1 MPFKVWQHPQGQ
13 MTVEEYVRRLAEM
26 DKKNIDE
33 LKRAALEKH
42 ASAAAATSGGAGK
55 TKKSSSRKK

>member
-1 MPFKVWQHPQGQ
+1 MPFKIWQHPQGQ
-13 MTVEEYVRRLAEM
+13 MTVTEYVRRLADL

-33 LKRAALEKH
+33 LKRAALDKH
-42 ASAAAATSGGAGK
+42 TAAAAATSGRTGK

>member
-1 MPFKVWQHPQGQ
+1 

-42 ASAAAATSGGAGK
+42 AAAAAATSGGTGK
-55 TKKSSSRKK
+55 NKKSSSRKK